1 MNSTSPFHTSPPEN
15 AASRLRPP
23 TSRSPATISAR
34 PAARSGVMW
43 SRSSMAA
50 SSAVHSG
57 RLPGMSTAAWVA
69 GAWKN
74 PA

>member
-1 MNSTSPFHTSPPEN
+1 MNSRSPFQTSPPEK

-23 TSRSPATISAR
+23 TSRSPATISAS
-34 PAARSGVMW
+34 PAARRGVMW
-43 SRSSMAA
+43 SRSSQAA

-57 RLPGMSTAAWVA
+57 RLPGMSTEAWVA
-69 GAWKN
+69 GAWKK